1 MNKYL
6 KQRKNE
12 ILKFKSRKKRQ
23 KFMIEFK
30 QVNLKDFPFYLKRL
44 DHSSRKVL
52 KGTPLMMFHVSKD
65 IKKTISSIVDNFSK
79 LMAEFQENRKA
90 IKEAMLKEDTEKLSE
105 LLQQK
110 ARTSLAINGV
120 FGNGKRLYQGLPILV
135 TKRGS
140 RITPEPLLK
149 GIYYGHQISR

>member
-12 ILKFKSRKKRQ
+12 IFKFKSKKKRQ

-30 QVNLKDFPFYLKRL
+30 HVNLKDFPFYLKSL
-44 DHSSRKVL
+44 DNSSRKVL
-52 KGTPLMMFHVSKD
+52 KGTPLVVLHASKGM
-65 IKKTISSIVDNFSK
+65 KKAISSIADNFSK
-79 LMAEFQENRKA
+79 LAKVLQENRKA
-90 IKEAMLKEDTEKLSE
+90 IKEAMLKEDTETLKE

-120 FGNGKRLYQGLPILV
+120 FGNGKRLY
-135 TKRGS
+135 
-140 RITPEPLLK
+140 
-149 GIYYGHQISR
+149 

>member
-6 KQRKNE
+6 KQRKSE
-12 ILKFKSRKKRQ
+12 LFKFKTKKKRQ

-30 QVNLKDFPFYLKRL
+30 QVNQKDFPFFLKKL
-44 DHSSRKVL
+44 DHSSRKTL
-52 KGTPLMMFHVSKD
+52 KSIPLMVLHAEKGM
-65 IKKTISSIVDNFSK
+65 KKAISSIADNFSK
-79 LMAEFQENRKA
+79 LVKELQENRKA

-120 FGNGKRLYQGLPILV
+120 FGNGKRLY
-135 TKRGS
+135 
-140 RITPEPLLK
+140 
-149 GIYYGHQISR
+149 

>member
-12 ILKFKSRKKRQ
+12 IFKFKSKKKRQ

-30 QVNLKDFPFYLKRL
+30 QVNQKDFPFFLKSL
-44 DHSSRKVL
+44 DNSFRKVL
-52 KGTPLMMFHVSKD
+52 KGTPLALFHAEKG
-65 IKKTISSIVDNFSK
+65 IKKTISSIADNFSK
-79 LMAEFQENRKA
+79 LAKVLQENRKA
-90 IKEAMLKEDTEKLSE
+90 IKEAMLKEDTEKLQE

-120 FGNGKRLYQGLPILV
+120 FGNGKRLY
-135 TKRGS
+135 
-140 RITPEPLLK
+140 
-149 GIYYGHQISR
+149 